1 MLTDSDGLAM
11 LRENSIG
18 HVVSKL
24 SQIAAGTPGTRGV
37 YTFLLGDG
45 ASRLNGAAELALHLL
60 DGYPASA
67 LTTVFIFNNGRWAIE
82 DNLIGD
88 AVRQTKDEHVLYN
101 RAFYDLIS
109 AHPRVC
115 VCEDVGELAATL
127 SHLETQI
134 NRFALLRCI
143 VGFALGEEP
152 PGLTLVIIRG
162 INLSLPPLI
171 GDTAPIKFSA
181 EMRFM
186 CTLLGRFAEGCAHKV
201 PIFGCSSNTWIYSF
215 ARWRRARRTDM
226 CAGGP
231 TSRRRR

>member
-82 DNLIGD
+82 DNLIGPR
-88 AVRQTKDEHVLYN
+88 RQADQG
-101 RAFYDLIS
+101 RARALQ
-109 AHPRVC
+109 PR
-115 VCEDVGELAATL
+115 
-127 SHLETQI
+127 
-134 NRFALLRCI
+134 LLR
-143 VGFALGEEP
+143 LNQRP
-152 PGLTLVIIRG
+152 PAGLRLR
-162 INLSLPPLI
+162 
-171 GDTAPIKFSA
+171 
-181 EMRFM
+181 R
-186 CTLLGRFAEGCAHKV
+186 R
-201 PIFGCSSNTWIYSF
+201 
-215 ARWRRARRTDM
+215 RRARGDALAPRDADQPL
-226 CAGGP
+226 CAP
-231 TSRRRR
+231 